1 MFPRAPEEA
10 FAGEEE
16 DEGLEDETESGNL
29 ASTKSLKESQAIVL
43 LPSKLR
49 TSSLGHIHSLVELV
63 GAESACV
70 EQNKIKK
77 GLLEFL

>member
-10 FAGEEE
+10 FADEEE
-16 DEGLEDETESGNL
+16 DEGLEDETDSGNL

-49 TSSLGHIHSLVELV
+49 TSSLGQIHSLVELV

-70 EQNKIKK
+70 KQNEINKR
-77 GLLEFL
+77 LLEFL